1 MSKRIRFFV
10 LLLGILLPLLGVEIT
25 KARHAGDAGALIPQ
39 GNPADASGQT
49 IPRERLAPL
58 VCPMLG
64 GYASSLEQP
73 NYCVYYND
81 PPTTNA
87 EATLVEGYV
96 DDYWDRYSVDY
107 GFNAPDFTPPKLEVR
122 IENNATCNGS
132 AWDNNVKL
140 WDGCFDPA
148 NPEFMQYVTGHEI
161 FHRVQ
166 FAHDPDWA
174 ATWSNSGWIY
184 EGTARNMEDVAFAN
198 VDTWANCLA
207 VPFSYCDE
215 VNDYLGFTNAD
226 ITSFGMRY
234 ESNLFWTFFREQFG
248 TTVTE
253 PQRGV
258 DALLELWDQMCCAES
273 VSAVNNALAVLSPGT
288 TFDAAFRQFTVANY
302 TKDLTA
308 LPDDSYNYA
317 DEDQAGNPAPY
328 GPLVPASGGTISS
341 GSPAS
346 WAGQNVSRYGA
357 RYYVAAPHATNCPVI
372 TASFQRTAGSTEFY
386 HVVTQNGSAF
396 NTHVEGSGASW
407 TQSFLNDGVTQIAAI
422 IGGQSNSATVDVE
435 LSCADPMIDIELP
448 NTLAPA
454 YVGPAASPDDIVVQ
468 VSVTDGSPTGPVVGG
483 LTNSDFKVEVGG
495 IPALVTGGG
504 FVQEEYFL
512 LVNTPT
518 QSSNGPYDLE
528 VFLEEPGTTTVIASD
543 MESEAV
549 IYDNT
554 DTDHIIVTDV
564 SGSMGW
570 DGKMEAAKNAA
581 NLFIDASNSTEGL
594 GLVSY
599 NHDVVSTLGV
609 EFASLPHRNDAHN
622 EVNAYFASGATSIG
636 DGLDE
641 AVNLLGASPTGN
653 ARCQFTLLSD
663 GIENSALF
671 WTDVQAAVQATD
683 CPVMTIA
690 FGQASSELLMQDIA
704 TATGGAAYY
713 NDVFVSAANA
723 PTDEAE
729 TELSLGDTYLHALCE
744 AQGCER
750 LLSVEDEVDD
760 YLQVMTYTLTVDDSI
775 NELIAVLDWWSGFQ
789 TPVAPQQSDF
799 VLYLF
804 APDDTTY
811 GPQDYAF
818 ESEAAG
824 HAGYRIDTP
833 ATGDWVA
840 AVVYV
845 NEIPNRKFRLL
856 VSGQTD
862 TAVQLLL
869 PAIQAN
875 GTGDYIPLY
884 AIWMPG
890 GTISATVTAPDGAPT
905 VVPMYDDGQ
914 HGDGAAGDGFF
925 GGLYTLVTQANAV
938 EPVRE
943 PGVDDPPEP
952 QDEGAY
958 RVHLIATYREMRR
971 ETLGSFAVPEGDD
984 EDNDGV
990 PDSFV
995 QQHCPGAPNS
1005 DADLD
1010 RLSCS
1015 DEYFTGTDPNNS
1027 DTDGDGESDHS
1038 EAILHGLDPLNAGD
1052 DMIEAP
1058 EFVQTAAQ
1066 NGSVLLTYDV
1076 KAEYDSMLTYRATSV
1091 EGPWNLVT
1099 SELPLT
1105 GVYTDTTVVNDTT
1118 YYYCAQAIDG
1128 ENHWSAVVCSEAV
1141 EPRIDPV
1148 PPEAGVLING
1158 GADSTGSRDVV
1169 LTFVASDEEHET
1181 GLYAGQ
1187 SAFDDIDE
1195 MLISNDP
1202 SMAGATWQPFAQGV
1216 SWQLERGIGFRTVYV
1231 RFRDVNDNES
1241 VGTETATIFLDQTD
1255 LFLPIILNR

>member
-1 MSKRIRFFV
+1 MNKGLRLFL
-10 LLLGILLPLLGVEIT
+10 LLLGILLPILGVEVT
-25 KARHAGDAGALIPQ
+25 RARPVGDAGAPVPQ
-39 GNPADASGQT
+39 SSQAETVEQT
-49 IPRERLAPL
+49 APPERLAPL
-58 VCPMLG
+58 ACPALG
-64 GYASSLEQP
+64 GFASSLEQP
-73 NYCVYYND
+73 DYCVYFND

-96 DDYWDRYSVDY
+96 DDYWQRYNTDY
-107 GFNAPDFTPPKLEVR
+107 GFDAPLFTAPKLEVR

-132 AWDNNVKL
+132 AWDNYIKV

-148 NPEFMQYVTGHEI
+148 NPQFMQYVTGHEV

-174 ATWSNSGWIY
+174 STWSNSGWIY

-234 ESNLFWTFFREQFG
+234 ESNLFWTYFREQFG
-248 TTVTE
+248 TTLTE

-258 DALLELWDQMCCAES
+258 DALLELWEQMCCAES
-273 VSAVNNALAVLSPGT
+273 VTAVNNALAVLSPGT
-288 TFDAAFRQFTVANY
+288 TFDAAFRQFAVANY
-302 TKDLTA
+302 THDLTG
-308 LPDDSYNYA
+308 LPDDSYEYA
-317 DEDQAGNPAPY
+317 DENQVGNPAPY
-328 GPLVPASGGTISS
+328 GPLVPATGGTISS
-341 GSPAS
+341 GTPAV
-346 WAGQNVSRYGA
+346 WAAQSVSRYGA
-357 RYYVAAPHATNCPVI
+357 RYYAATPHATNCPVI
-372 TASFQRTAGSTEFY
+372 TASFERTGGSTEFY
-386 HVVTQNGSAF
+386 HVVTQDGTSF

-407 TQSFLNDGVTQIAAI
+407 SQSFLNDGVTRIVAI

-435 LSCADPMIDIELP
+435 LGCADPVVDIELP

-454 YVGPAASPDDIVVQ
+454 YVGAAGSPDDIVVQ

-483 LTNSDFKVEVGG
+483 LTNADFKVEVGG
-495 IPALVTGGG
+495 TPALVTGGG

-518 QSSNGPYDLE
+518 QGSNGPYDLE

-549 IYDNT
+549 IYDMT

-564 SGSMGW
+564 SGSMGA
-570 DGKMEAAKNAA
+570 DGKMQAAKNAA
-581 NLFIDASNSTEGL
+581 DLFIDASNSSEGL

-609 EFASLPHRNDAHN
+609 QFATLPHRNDAHD
-622 EVNAYFASGATSIG
+622 EVDGYFASGATSIG

-641 AVNLLGASPTGN
+641 AVTLLGGSPTGN

-663 GIENSALF
+663 GMENSSLF
-671 WTDVQAAVQATD
+671 WSDVQASVEATD

-713 NDVFVSAANA
+713 NDVFVSATNDTA
-723 PTDEAE
+723 DVAE
-729 TELSLGDTYLHALCE
+729 TELGLGDTYLHTLCQ

-750 LLSVEDEVDD
+750 LLSLQDEADD
-760 YLQVMTYTLTVDDSI
+760 YLQVMTYTLSVDASVS
-775 NELIAVLDWWSGFQ
+775 ELVAVLDYWPGFQ
-789 TPVAPQQSDF
+789 GPNAPQQLDF
-799 VLYLF
+799 AMGLTSPGGTQY
-804 APDDTTY
+804 APE
-811 GPQDYAF
+811 DYAF

-824 HAGYRIDTP
+824 HAGYRIP
-833 ATGDWVA
+833 NPEAGEWQ
-840 AVVYV
+840 AVVLYL
-845 NEIPNRKFRLL
+845 NEIPDRKFQVLAF
-856 VSGQTD
+856 GQTD
-862 TAVQLLL
+862 TTVELLL
-869 PAIQAN
+869 PALQGQ
-875 GTGDYIPLY
+875 GTGEYVPLY

-890 GTISATVTAPDGAPT
+890 GALSATVTAPNGTPT

-914 HGDGAAGDGFF
+914 HGDGAPGDGFF

-938 EPVRE
+938 EPAAE
-943 PGVDDPPEP
+943 PGVNDPPEP
-952 QDEGAY
+952 RDEGAY
-958 RVHLIATYREMRR
+958 RVHLIATYEEMRR
-971 ETLGSFAVPEGDD
+971 ETLGSFAVPAGDD
-984 EDNDGV
+984 ENNDTV
-990 PDSFV
+990 PDSFIE
-995 QQHCPGAPNS
+995 QHCPGAPNS

-1010 RLSCS
+1010 QLLCA

-1038 EAILHGLDPLNAGD
+1038 EAIIHGLDPLNAGD

-1058 EFVQTAAQ
+1058 EYAQTAAMD
-1066 NGSVLLTYDV
+1066 GAVLLTYDV
-1076 KAEYDSMLTYRATSV
+1076 KGEYDSMLTYRATSS
-1091 EGPWNLVT
+1091 EGPWNLLT

-1105 GVYTDTTVVNDTT
+1105 GVYTDTNVTNDTT
-1118 YYYCAQAIDG
+1118 YFYCLQAIDG
-1128 ENHWSAVVCSEAV
+1128 DNHWSAVVCSEAV
-1141 EPRIDPV
+1141 EPRVDPV
-1148 PPEAGVLING
+1148 PPEAGLLING
-1158 GADSTGSRDVV
+1158 GAASTSSRDVV

-1181 GLYAGQ
+1181 GLYAGE

-1195 MLISNDP
+1195 MLIGNDP
-1202 SMAGATWQPFAQGV
+1202 SFAGATWQPFAQDV
-1216 SWQLERGIGFRTVYV
+1216 PWQLESGRGFQTVYV

-1241 VGTETATIFLDQTD
+1241 VGTETSSIFLDQTV
-1255 LFLPIILNR
+1255 LFLPITFNP